1 MAFATENLID
11 SCKRVSTNKA
21 RCKDT
26 NLFSN
31 CKGFNVFFYS
41 YCAFLTPNTILVT
54 YIKLKMH

>member
-21 RCKDT
+21 RRKDT

-31 CKGFNVFFYS
+31 CNGFSVLFYFE
-41 YCAFLTPNTILVT
+41 CAFLTYNTILVT
-54 YIKLKMH
+54 CIKLQIH